1 MSLTTDAPAVPAPAR
16 GLNAFGDLSAH
27 ILSVLE
33 RGGADISKL
42 GVPAQPEPEDGLWED
57 VSVPQA
63 RARRNLWKGS
73 MRDAAHDEYLHFRFE
88 HLDPSQKPNTLRN
101 WLGSLVEAKKR
112 EARPEVLNLI
122 VPGNIGSGKTAA
134 VCALGNEASE
144 QGLVVRFVKHATY
157 LTWRRPDSAP
167 HNLTAHQVRER
178 FVSCDLLI
186 LDELCGEM
194 DMTAT
199 EFARKETIDLVDSR
213 LAAGRA
219 TAFSTNLRS
228 RSQPG
233 SPGLGVVDILGERL
247 LSRLEAS
254 AHLVRIQGPDR
265 RKPAKPL
272 DW

>member
-1 MSLTTDAPAVPAPAR
+1 MSLTTDAPVLSAPAR

-27 ILSVLE
+27 IISVLE
-33 RGGADISKL
+33 KNGADMSQL
-42 GVPAQPEPEDGLWED
+42 GVPPQPEPEDGLWED
-57 VSVPQA
+57 VAVPQA
-63 RARRNLWKGS
+63 RARRNLWRNS
-73 MRDAAHDEYLHFRFE
+73 MMDAAHDEYLRFRFE

-112 EARPEVLNLI
+112 KARPEVLNLI

-134 VCALGNEASE
+134 VCALGNEAAE

-178 FVSCDLLI
+178 FVTCDLLI
-186 LDELCGEM
+186 FDELCGEM

-199 EFARKETIDLVDSR
+199 EFARKETIDLIDSR

-233 SPGLGVVDILGERL
+233 SIGLGVVDILGERL

-254 AHLVRIQGPDR
+254 AHLVKITGPDR
-265 RKPAKPL
+265 RKPLKPL